1 MANNIV
7 EVFRSTIKLG
17 AIEIDAYT
25 ANERDNQGNWI
36 NYLSGKGMAECIGL
50 EHTTTVQNRLSEE
63 LKALLGETFTTVQ
76 SKYRNQRN
84 SFSKVNLWT
93 IPNSRKYWRYH
104 DRNGN
109 KLAGAI
115 VDALVET
122 SIDIIINDAF
132 SREYQRGDAQLLVN
146 SRILDRPSPWKRLYE
161 KEFCDR
167 VFSWYGA
174 SFYWTFCYDF
184 LTVEER
190 CKLNKLNPPVNG
202 NRKHRIHQYLEPETK
217 ARLEPQIDRLLT
229 VVDCSRS
236 KQQFS
241 DNFQRTFGRTIQ
253 LEIELQN
260 CD

>member
-1 MANNIV
+1 L
-7 EVFRSTIKLG
+7 TH
-17 AIEIDAYT
+17 T
-25 ANERDNQGNWI
+25 ANERDSKGNWI
-36 NYLSGKGMAECIGL
+36 NYLSNRGMAECIG
-50 EHTTTVQNRLSEE
+50 ENEQTVREKYMSES
-63 LKALLGETFTTVQ
+63 LKSFLGKDFTLRDSRYRTFAGGLV
-76 SKYRNQRN
+76 
-84 SFSKVNLWT
+84 KVKLWT
-93 IPNSRKYWRYH
+93 TASARKYWRYH

-132 SREYQRGDAQLLVN
+132 NREYKRGDAELLAN
-146 SRILDRPSPWKRLYE
+146 NRILDCPNPWKRLYE

-174 SFYWTFCYDF
+174 GFYWTFCYDF

-202 NRKHRIHQYLEPETK
+202 NRKYRIHQYLEPEAK

-253 LEIELQN
+253 LEFELQN